1 MDALA
6 NVEPAL
12 VCSRVMQIFFGAFL
26 YIYLIAKLVG
36 PENKQAFFNRRGIF
50 GEDINFGYP
59 VCWQGIAVF
68 FAIYG
73 VVLGFGYW
81 YIFLH
86 AY

>member
-36 PENKQAFFNRRGIF
+36 PENKQAWFRKRKK
-50 GEDINFGYP
+50 YTSST
-59 VCWQGIAVF
+59 VVVF
-68 FAIYG
+68 SARILTLAILSAG
-73 VVLGFGYW
+73 R
-81 YIFLH
+81 
-86 AY
+86 A

>member
-36 PENKQAFFNRRGIF
+36 PENKQAW
-50 GEDINFGYP
+50 
-59 VCWQGIAVF
+59 WQGIAVF

-81 YIFLH
+81 YIFVH